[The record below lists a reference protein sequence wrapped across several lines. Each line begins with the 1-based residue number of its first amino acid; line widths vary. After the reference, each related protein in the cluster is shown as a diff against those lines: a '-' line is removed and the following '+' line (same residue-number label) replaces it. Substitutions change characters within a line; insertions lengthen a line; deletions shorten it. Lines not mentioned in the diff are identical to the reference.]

1 MDSFFKSIPHVFVD
15 FLPKSRHTCQR
26 KLPPPP
32 PPPTPP
38 LPHSTPR
45 GLEFR
50 SSYAKH
56 SWLSSPDPLTP
67 QPCTAFQTSPTSR
80 VHRHLHLHPDS
91 PSVLFPSQSP
101 QRNPVLSSACH
112 LQWVLSSA
120 PASLHILQPTSPL
133 QFRCHLLGF
142 PAALP
147 PAMHPSSACLCFMT
161 VSVVPAIQSL

>member
-26 KLPPPP
+26 KLPPLP
-32 PPPTPP
+32 
-38 LPHSTPR
+38 PHSAPR
-45 GLEFR
+45 GLKFL

-67 QPCTAFQTSPTSR
+67 QPCTALQTSPTSR

-91 PSVLFPSQSP
+91 PSVLFPLQCP

-120 PASLHILQPTSPL
+120 PASLHILQPTSLL